1 MGNKYSRIKE
11 KIIKRLNNKSSTTST
26 SICHHE
32 EPNELKYK
40 LPQKCDLFSHFQSPH
55 YTLRYLWQSNY
66 SAPVELSSGVVLDA
80 GCGFGAWLYDMAIEY
95 QTTDFVGI
103 GLSPNQF
110 PSSQMPK
117 NVKFAQANLLCG
129 LPFEDNEFDF
139 VRLCYFVHSLA
150 SCEWEPVIKELIR
163 VTKSG
168 GWVEFVEPDL
178 VPINM
183 GPKFTKLMDACEYNF
198 K

>member
-1 MGNKYSRIKE
+1 
-11 KIIKRLNNKSSTTST
+11 
-26 SICHHE
+26 
-32 EPNELKYK
+32 
-40 LPQKCDLFSHFQSPH
+40 
-55 YTLRYLWQSNY
+55 
-66 SAPVELSSGVVLDA
+66 
-80 GCGFGAWLYDMAIEY
+80 MAIEY

-129 LPFEDNEFDF
+129 LPFEDNEFGF